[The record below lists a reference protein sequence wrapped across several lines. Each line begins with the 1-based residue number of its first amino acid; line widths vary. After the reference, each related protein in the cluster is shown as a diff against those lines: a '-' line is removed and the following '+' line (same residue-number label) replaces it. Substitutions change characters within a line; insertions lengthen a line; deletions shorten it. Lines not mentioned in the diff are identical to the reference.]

1 MLELKTY
8 TKAELTAAYKTGR
21 LDYIKRKITAEG
33 YKYTDSGRADNYKM
47 TITELPNN
55 FNQFKRYCIDELKI
69 DYRTNFELLAE
80 FLKRI
85 LGQDNFINLQ
95 YEEMARQMK
104 GQGIK
109 IDRNTAAKYFK
120 MFYAMNWYS
129 YSIVEFKYYIYD
141 YTIEASREIT
151 KEEFAAAWTA
161 FREGTYN
168 STNEAVKHLY
178 DVSGTTPK
186 KEPIVELNGIYLE
199 QINKIKEW
207 LGV

>member
-95 YEEMARQMK
+95 YEEMTRQMNK
-104 GQGIK
+104 QGIK
-109 IDRNTAAKYFK
+109 INSETVAKYFK
-120 MFYAMNWYS
+120 MFYDMNWYRDS
-129 YSIVEFKYYIYD
+129 MVEFKYYIYD

-151 KEEFAAAWTA
+151 KEEYAAAWAA